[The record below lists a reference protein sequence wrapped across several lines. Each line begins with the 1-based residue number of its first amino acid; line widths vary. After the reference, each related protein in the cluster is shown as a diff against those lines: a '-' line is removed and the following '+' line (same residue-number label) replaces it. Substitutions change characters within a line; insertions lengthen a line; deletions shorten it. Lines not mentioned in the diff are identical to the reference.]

1 MSSASKPAKY
11 TNPFYV
17 ILVVAGIA
25 FCITACAF
33 GVMTVRGLSPD
44 RAGEVDAVHPLV
56 KAIDL
61 YGVTALMIELGILG
75 VCTVAAIA
83 TDEFWE
89 RRGTPAEKLQGLEL
103 TPMESTRETT
113 LADDVAPS
121 DD

>member
-1 MSSASKPAKY
+1 VNSVSKPAKY

-44 RAGEVDAVHPLV
+44 RVGEVDSVHPLV
-56 KAIDL
+56 TAIDR
-61 YGVTALMIELGILG
+61 YGVTALMIELGVLG

-89 RRGTPAEKLQGLEL
+89 RRGGAVKMHDGVELTPAE
-103 TPMESTRETT
+103 SIRETAV
-113 LADDVAPS
+113 ADDVAPS